1 MIINIIHNTN
11 GDDVLSIAS
20 FLNRFKRK
28 AKDGPACGGSGKT
41 AYWNSFSVSRSDSY
55 AEHNFHI
62 TVQYK
67 PGGYLVKGTFLGYED
82 ERCIVLPKSAC
93 QKIDAL
99 EPQSLP
105 DVVGN
110 REEDDFFDEVIVLD
124 APEVNVEVAY
134 TNGTLLRKADE
145 NDFSI
150 RVYQIVWPYFVKKYH
165 K

>member
-1 MIINIIHNTN
+1 MFL
-11 GDDVLSIAS
+11 GIAS

-28 AKDGPACGGSGKT
+28 AKDGPVCGGSGKT
-41 AYWNSFSVSRSDSY
+41 ACWDSFSVSRSDSY

-67 PGGYLVKGTFLGYED
+67 PGGYIVKGTFLGYD
-82 ERCIVLPKSAC
+82 EEKSVVLPKSAC

-99 EPQSLP
+99 QPHNLP
-105 DVVGN
+105 DVVSN
-110 REEDDFFDEVIVLD
+110 RGENGLFDDVIILD

-134 TNGTLLRKADE
+134 TNGILLRKVDE